1 MVSAGID
8 PNVNTYSALIDGC
21 ARAGQ
26 VAKAFGAYGIMS
38 SKVMLFC
45 LMCFVLDVLLFTL
58 AINVTEDIL
67 LSITLYMVFNFSYLS
82 NLLGHTCSRR

>member
-1 MVSAGID
+1 MVGAGIE

-38 SKVMLFC
+38 SKVILFC
-45 LMCFVLDVLLFTL
+45 LMDLMLDVLVSLWL
-58 AINVTEDIL
+58 
-67 LSITLYMVFNFSYLS
+67 
-82 NLLGHTCSRR
+82 

>member
-1 MVSAGID
+1 MISAGIE

-38 SKVMLFC
+38 SKVTLFHPMHYSC
-45 LMCFVLDVLLFTL
+45 YISQFCHKCYQISCPVYNPL
-58 AINVTEDIL
+58 
-67 LSITLYMVFNFSYLS
+67 
-82 NLLGHTCSRR
+82 